1 MDAMTARA
9 LLQRYLDGDA
19 SQEEIILIEQWYHQ
33 MAGTGE
39 QVGEE
44 DGVWKWEEGERQRL
58 ETTMER
64 RLLEK
69 INLNPPAAVP
79 PVHENVVRET
89 TPMYRTMGR
98 LAVAVVLLMVV
109 TGTYLLLL
117 KKQPMK
123 TASVQERYQNDV
135 RPGQNSALL
144 KLTNGK
150 TILLDDSAPR
160 TIPGQGSVTITND
173 KGQLTYRALAE
184 NPAETFYNTLTTAKG
199 NQYHLVLP
207 DGTKVWLNA
216 ASSITYPT
224 VFTGKERQ
232 VDISGEAYFEVAKN
246 QRQPFVVRQGELTV
260 QVLGTSF
267 DANCYGDDA
276 AGMITLLE
284 GKVRVEKGTARNL
297 LEPGQQAVV
306 RPAAGSIITILRH
319 PDIEAVMAWKN
330 GSFGF
335 NDADIGSV
343 MREVERWY
351 NVQVVYE
358 AIITS
363 HFVANIPR
371 SAPLSQLLQ
380 LLEAT
385 GQVHFRIEGKKVIV
399 MQ

>member
-1 MDAMTARA
+1 MDAMEAKA
-9 LLQRYLDGDA
+9 LLQRYLDGNA
-19 SQEEIILIEQWYHQ
+19 SQEEIILIEQWYQQ

-39 QVGEE
+39 RDKEE

-64 RLLEK
+64 RLLEQ
-69 INLNPPAAVP
+69 INPNPPEAIQ
-79 PVHENVVRET
+79 PVNENVVRGI

-98 LAVAVVLLMVV
+98 LAVAAVLLTVV
-109 TGTYLLLL
+109 TGTYLLFL

-135 RPGQNSALL
+135 RPEQNSALL

-160 TIPGQGSVTITND
+160 IIPGQGSVTITND
-173 KGQLTYRALAE
+173 NGQLIYRPSAGE
-184 NPAETFYNTLTTAKG
+184 TTETFYNTLTTSIG

-224 VFTGKERQ
+224 VFAGKQRQ

-246 QRQPFVVRQGELTV
+246 ERQPFVVRKGEMTV

-267 DANCYGDDA
+267 NVNCYGDDA
-276 AGMITLLE
+276 ASMVTLLE
-284 GKVRVEKGTARNL
+284 GKVSVEKGTARNL

-306 RPAAGSIITILRH
+306 RPAAGRITILRH

-358 AIITS
+358 ATITS
-363 HFVANIPR
+363 HFVADIPR
-371 SAPLSQLLQ
+371 NVPLSQLLQ